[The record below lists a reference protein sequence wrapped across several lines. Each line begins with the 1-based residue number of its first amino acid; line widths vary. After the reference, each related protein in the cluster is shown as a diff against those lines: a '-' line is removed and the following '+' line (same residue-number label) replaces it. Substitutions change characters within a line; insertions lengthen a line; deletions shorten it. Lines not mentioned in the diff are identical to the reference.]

1 LSRVLDLWREV
12 KSRTVTRGY
21 AALLLAILLTT
32 VCYSLFVQPG
42 VRPASS
48 RLETFSSYEEL
59 EDFLRASMERAKQ
72 FVNVYGY
79 RMFEDARAPQTLEA
93 MTEHSITNVQVA
105 GVDESDIVK
114 TDGEYLY
121 VVSGTS
127 VYILRAYPPDEAGL
141 LSRIDLNETYG
152 AEIYVNGNKI
162 VVLGNKYP
170 YIFVNDV
177 RFMYPFIG
185 ELFVEVYDVSDR
197 AKPVLARTVILN
209 GTLIGSRMVGN
220 YVYAVVNQPA
230 TLSGGDEDDFEVI
243 LPIIYVDG
251 SVKEVQPTEV
261 RYVNVSDVFYY
272 FTTVISVNVI
282 DDSEEPTYEPFL
294 TGATACMYVS
304 LSNMYLA
311 VPNTTAWILTE
322 KAVEAREETL
332 IYRVKFDQAEIT
344 CEAEGAVSGYVLNQF
359 SMDEYNGFF
368 RIATTRWM
376 DNASKNSL
384 FILDQNLRVV
394 GGLEDLAPGER
405 IYSARFMGDRC
416 YLVTFRQVDPFFVI
430 DVGDPSEPRVLGY
443 LKIPGF
449 SGYLHPYDLDHV
461 IGVGKEDNS
470 LKLSLF
476 DVTDVNAPI
485 ETGKYIV
492 EGGWSESTVLWDHK
506 AFLFD
511 KTRGLLALPVS
522 IWSVENT
529 TVRGYVKG
537 YWQGAYVFDV
547 SSEQGFALRGSITHM
562 NATDPYDF
570 GFEVRRTVYIDGVL
584 YTVSDRTVQMHD
596 LESLELI
603 NELNLS

>member
-1 LSRVLDLWREV
+1 L
-12 KSRTVTRGY
+12 TRGY

-32 VCYSLFVQPG
+32 IGYSLFVQPV

-59 EDFLRASMERAKQ
+59 EGFLRASMERSKQ

-79 RMFEDARAPQTLEA
+79 RMYEDARAPQTLGA
-93 MTEHSITNVQVA
+93 LTEHSLTNVQVA
-105 GVDESDIVK
+105 GVDEPDIVK

-127 VYILRAYPPDEAGL
+127 VYILRAYPPDEASL

-152 AEIYVNGNKI
+152 VEIYVNADKI
-162 VVLGNKYP
+162 VVLGSKYP
-170 YIFVNDV
+170 YILTNDI
-177 RFMYPFIG
+177 RFMPPFMG
-185 ELFVEVYDVSDR
+185 EVFVKVYDVSDR
-197 AKPVLARTVILN
+197 AKPVLARTVTLN
-209 GTLIGSRMVGN
+209 GTLIGSRIVGN

-230 TLSGGDEDDFEVI
+230 TFLGSNETDFEVI
-243 LPIIYVDG
+243 LPRIYVDG
-251 SVKEVQPTEV
+251 SVREVKPTEV

-272 FTTVISVNVI
+272 FTTVFSVNIV

-294 TGATACMYVS
+294 TGVGACMYVS
-304 LSNMYLA
+304 PSNMYLA
-311 VPNTTAWILTE
+311 VPNTTAWILPE

-368 RIATTRWM
+368 RIATTSWM
-376 DNASKNSL
+376 DNASKSSL
-384 FILDQNLRVV
+384 FILDQSLRVV
-394 GGLEDLAPGER
+394 GGLEDLAPDER

-430 DVGDPSEPRVLGY
+430 DVGDPAEPRVLGY
-443 LKIPGF
+443 LKILGF
-449 SGYLHPYDLDHV
+449 SGYLHPYDRDHV
-461 IGVGKEDNS
+461 IGVGKQDNS

-476 DVTDVNAPI
+476 DVTDVGAPV
-485 ETGKYIV
+485 ETGKYVV
-492 EGGWSESTVLWDHK
+492 EGDWSESTVMWDHK

-511 KTRGLLALPVS
+511 KARGLLALPVS
-522 IWSVENT
+522 IWSAENS
-529 TVRGYVKG
+529 TVRDNVKG

-547 SSEQGFALRGSITHM
+547 SEEGFAFRGSITHM

-570 GFEVRRTVYIDGVL
+570 GFEIRRIIYIDGVL

-596 LESLELI
+596 LESLKLTGELK
-603 NELNLS
+603 LS